1 MIVRRV
7 FLKNVSKSYFN
18 ASCKVKLKFL
28 RSKRLKNKIS
38 DTEYRKKADVWSTI
52 LDQGIEI
59 DWSLRPRSCLKL
71 RTEKIRLISDSKI
84 ELRNTNTRQV
94 SVNLCSH
101 KVAAKIEEATR
112 IIATP
117 PKKIIYNV
125 DWDGSSSDAVLFT
138 IMESC
143 RCRFHSLNE

>member
-7 FLKNVSKSYFN
+7 FLKNVSKSYYN
-18 ASCKVKLKFL
+18 ASCKVKLKFSL
-28 RSKRLKNKIS
+28 KKRLKNKIS
-38 DTEYRKKADVWSTI
+38 DAEYRKKADVCSTI

-59 DWSLRPRSCLKL
+59 DWSLRPRSFLKL
-71 RTEKIRLISDSKI
+71 RIEKIRLMSDSKI

-117 PKKIIYNV
+117 LKKIK
-125 DWDGSSSDAVLFT
+125 
-138 IMESC
+138 
-143 RCRFHSLNE
+143 